1 MWMSLEEAADAY
13 VAAHKDCW
21 IDVDRINDEWGSV
34 ANYLN
39 EKSESFDMFGS
50 GLGRNHRRF
59 IKVRHQRAVDSAEK
73 IFQRINILKDV
84 VRDSHGNLYIY
95 WESEASKSFWSH

>member
-13 VAAHKDCW
+13 VAAHKDRW
-21 IDVDRINDEWGSV
+21 IDVDSINDEWGSV

-39 EKSESFDMFGS
+39 EKSESFDMFG
-50 GLGRNHRRF
+50 RRF
-59 IKVRHQRAVDSAEK
+59 IKVDYQRAVDSAEK

-95 WESEASKSFWSH
+95 LESED

>member
-13 VAAHKDCW
+13 VAAHKDCL
-21 IDVDRINDEWGSV
+21 IDVDSINDEWGSV
-34 ANYLN
+34 SSYLN
-39 EKSESFDMFGS
+39 EKSESFDMFG
-50 GLGRNHRRF
+50 RRF
-59 IKVRHQRAVDSAEK
+59 IKVDYQRAVDSAEK

-95 WESEASKSFWSH
+95 WESED

>member
-21 IDVDRINDEWGSV
+21 IDVDSINDEWGSV

-39 EKSESFDMFGS
+39 EKSESFDLS
-50 GLGRNHRRF
+50 LIH
-59 IKVRHQRAVDSAEK
+59 I
-73 IFQRINILKDV
+73 
-84 VRDSHGNLYIY
+84 
-95 WESEASKSFWSH
+95 